1 MIVIRLVVKFFKW
14 AIIAFFV
21 STVLAVLVYKWVN
34 VPVTP
39 LMLVRSVQNMSHGK
53 SPSFSHQWVALK
65 YMSRYMPVAVQ
76 ASEDQNFMYHHGFD
90 FGAIEDA
97 VKEKQRGGRSRG
109 ASTISQQTAKNV
121 FLWPS
126 STWVRKGF
134 EAYFTVLIE
143 LLWSKQRIMEVYLNS
158 IEMGPSIY
166 GVEAVAE
173 KHFGCKAKELRRSD
187 CALVA
192 ATLPNPLRFSSLN
205 PSRYMRKR
213 QQQIM
218 HQMKFIPLMK
228 MEE

>member
-53 SPSFSHQWVALK
+53 SPSFSHKWVALK
-65 YMSRYMPVAVQ
+65 DMSRYMPVAVQ

-213 QQQIM
+213 PQQIM

>member
-53 SPSFSHQWVALK
+53 SPSFSHEWVALK
-65 YMSRYMPVAVQ
+65 DMSRYMPVAVQ